1 MGQEEMMRFALL
13 TLSLGAVSL
22 VACGDTEEETDVVDT
37 DVDTD
42 TQADDTARVRLTHL
56 GVFPAEPSAVDIFV
70 NGEASGITFSF
81 LDATDYVDFPV
92 GTYDFAVVPAGG
104 TIDDAAIVV
113 EDFALAADESW
124 TIVAQGYVAP
134 ADGQPALAA
143 GAFKE
148 DYADIAAGNTR
159 LNVFHSAALPAFDPV
174 DVWVVDSEC
183 KPVGTAPLLPGFKFA
198 DVAGGVDIPV
208 GAIGVGLDVGADAT
222 VDACFQVPA
231 LGDGDVVNVF
241 AGNDV
246 SGTPFLLA
254 QLPGGD
260 TAKLD
265 PVAP

>member
-1 MGQEEMMRFALL
+1 MRFALL
-13 TLSLGAVSL
+13 TLSLGAVSM

-42 TQADDTARVRLTHL
+42 TEADETARVRLTHL

-70 NGEASGITFSF
+70 NGEKSDITFSF
-81 LDATDYVDFPV
+81 LDATDYVEFPV

-104 TIDDAAIVV
+104 TIDDAAVVV

-124 TIVAQGYVAP
+124 SIVAQGYVAP
-134 ADGQPALAA
+134 ADDQPALAA

-148 DYADIAAGNTR
+148 DYADITAGNTR

-174 DVWVVDSEC
+174 DVWVVDTEC
-183 KPVGTAPLLPGFKFA
+183 KPVGDAPLVPGFKFA
-198 DVAGGVDIPV
+198 DVAGGVDIAV
-208 GAIGVGLDVGADAT
+208 GAIGIGLDVGADAT

-231 LGDGDVVNVF
+231 LGDGDVVNVY

-265 PVAP
+265 PVTP